1 MKKETLNNWY
11 DEGQKKQKVNL
22 GIPPK
27 TSAWEAFIIWGQ
39 SSDFMNSPTQ
49 EQEQQSKLYAQQIG
63 LL

>member
-1 MKKETLNNWY
+1 MKKETLNKWY

-39 SSDFMNSPTQ
+39 SSDFM
-49 EQEQQSKLYAQQIG
+49 QSISREREEEGRIFARESG
-63 LL
+63 LM